1 MSINSLYPFD
11 RDVLTVKKYGDNI
24 VKVSML
30 SSCRVSGF
38 EDSFNYVPKSTVNDS
53 KLDNNLSRAKSRV
66 MEFALC
72 NPWKYWCTFTISPE
86 KYDRYNLKAYKKDF
100 SEFIHTLNRSRIEKI
115 TYILIPEMHE
125 DGAWHMHGFINGL
138 SDTELKPTGNFGKD
152 GNEYFTWPKYHYK
165 FGFMSLSAIRDLE
178 RTAKYS
184 MKYMTKD
191 NSRNVTELG
200 AHLYYASH
208 GLKSAERIYKGHGE
222 FHGEWDWS
230 HPDGYL
236 KIKTLDLRETTLEE
250 YIEVM

>member
-1 MSINSLYPFD
+1 MSISSLYPFD
-11 RDVLTVKKYGDNI
+11 RDVLTIKKYGENI

-30 SSCRVSGF
+30 SSCRVAGF

-66 MEFALC
+66 IELALC
-72 NPWKYWCTFTISPE
+72 NPWKYWCTFTISPR
-86 KYDRYNLKAYKKDF
+86 KYDRYNLKAYKKD
-100 SEFIHTLNRSRIEKI
+100 FIHTLNRSRIEKI

-138 SDTELKPTGNFGKD
+138 LDSDLKLNGNG
-152 GNEYFTWPKYHYK
+152 YLTWDKYNNK
-165 FGFMSLSAIRDLE
+165 FGFMSLSVIRDLE
-178 RTAKYS
+178 STAKYS

-191 NSRNVTELG
+191 SSRNVSKLG

-208 GLKSAERIYKGHGE
+208 GLKTAERIYKGHGE

>member
-1 MSINSLYPFD
+1 MFVDSLYPYD
-11 RDVLTVKKYGDNI
+11 RDVLTVKKYGDYI

-38 EDSFNYVPKSTVNDS
+38 EDDKKISSKGYVNEN
-53 KLDNNLSRAKSRV
+53 KLDNHISRARSRV
-66 MEFALC
+66 MELALC
-72 NPWKYWCTFTISPE
+72 NPWDYWCTFTLSPE
-86 KYDRYNLKAYKKDF
+86 NYNRYDLESYKKDF
-100 SEFIHTLNRSRIEKI
+100 SEFIHNANRRRKDKI
-115 TYILIPEMHE
+115 TYILIPEMHK

-138 SDTELKPTGNFGKD
+138 LESDLELNDNGYLTWQKYNF
-152 GNEYFTWPKYHYK
+152 K
-165 FGFMSLSAIRDLE
+165 FGYMSLSKIKDLE
-178 RTAKYS
+178 STAKYS

-191 NSRNVTELG
+191 SSRNVTELG

-208 GLKSAERIYKGHGE
+208 GLKTAEQIYKGHGE

>member
-11 RDVLTVKKYGDNI
+11 RDVLTIKKYGENI
-24 VKVSML
+24 VKLSML

-66 MEFALC
+66 MELALC
-72 NPWKYWCTFTISPE
+72 NPWKYWCTFTLSPK

-115 TYILIPEMHE
+115 TYILIPEMHG

-138 SDTELKPTGNFGKD
+138 LDSDLKLNDNG
-152 GNEYFTWPKYHYK
+152 YLTWDKYNNK
-165 FGFMSLSAIRDLE
+165 FGFMSLSEIRDLE
-178 RTAKYS
+178 STAKYS
-184 MKYMTKD
+184 MKYMTK
-191 NSRNVTELG
+191 NSSRNVTELG

-208 GLKSAERIYKGHGE
+208 GLKTAERVYKGHGE

>member
-1 MSINSLYPFD
+1 MSISSLYPFD
-11 RDVLTVKKYGDNI
+11 RDVLTIKKYGENI

-30 SSCRVSGF
+30 SSCRVAGF

-66 MEFALC
+66 IELALC
-72 NPWKYWCTFTISPE
+72 NPWKYWCTFTISPR

-138 SDTELKPTGNFGKD
+138 LDSDLKLNGNG
-152 GNEYFTWPKYHYK
+152 YLTWDKYNNK
-165 FGFMSLSAIRDLE
+165 FGFMSLSVIRDLE
-178 RTAKYS
+178 STAKYS

-191 NSRNVTELG
+191 SSRNVSKLG

-208 GLKSAERIYKGHGE
+208 GLKTAERIYKGHGE